1 MSKTELSRMKP
12 PLVPLATLIG
22 RELRNEKVE
31 KPFVKYG
38 QAGLAKKGEDY
49 FLIKTDC
56 QRIPGDSSTLFSVF
70 AVLVDPLGLPVY
82 FLKLSTSVSFL
93 SSPGD
98 QVDVQFLPTFVSDI
112 YYELLFGRS
121 LMGIMVYQLLYL
133 QRKIYLVML

>member
-1 MSKTELSRMKP
+1 MSRSSTELSRMKA

-22 RELRNEKVE
+22 RELRSEKTE

-70 AVLVDPLGLPVY
+70 AVLFGSMVYVCIY
-82 FLKLSTSVSFL
+82 FL
-93 SSPGD
+93 
-98 QVDVQFLPTFVSDI
+98 I
-112 YYELLFGRS
+112 
-121 LMGIMVYQLLYL
+121 GI
-133 QRKIYLVML
+133 